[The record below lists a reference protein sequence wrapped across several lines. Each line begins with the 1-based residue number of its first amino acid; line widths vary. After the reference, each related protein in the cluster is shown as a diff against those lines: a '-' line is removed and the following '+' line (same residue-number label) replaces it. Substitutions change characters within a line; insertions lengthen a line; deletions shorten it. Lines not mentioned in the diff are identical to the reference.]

1 MAREAH
7 SLTIADLSAFS
18 RALRAELARGMEP
31 PGHLAL
37 MNMIARA
44 AGFGNVQHLKAAAP
58 RPPVALA
65 APAVPR
71 SLAVALRGFD
81 AGGRMARWP
90 AKTSVQGL
98 CLWAIWSHLPARR
111 TLSEAEVNRV
121 IDGWHSF
128 GDRALIRRSL
138 IDHRLC
144 SRTEDGSAYRRVE
157 VAPTADALALL
168 TALADRQR
176 A

>member
-1 MAREAH
+1 MAREAV

-37 MNMIARA
+37 MNMLARA
-44 AGFGNVQHLKAAAP
+44 AGFGNVQHLKAAVLRAP
-58 RPPVALA
+58 MAPVA
-65 APAVPR
+65 PSVPR
-71 SLAVALRGFD
+71 SLAVALRSFD
-81 AGGRMARWP
+81 TGGRMARWP

-138 IDHRLC
+138 IGHRLC
-144 SRTEDGSAYRRVE
+144 SRTADGSAYRGTE
-157 VAPTADALALL
+157 AAPIADALALL
-168 TALADRQR
+168 RALADRQR